1 METFNF
7 MINGTSKGSHIE
19 TQIRGKAVCAA
30 ICVLF
35 LGCWRSEQS
44 DSWVKAEYCAVGLYI
59 QVCRGTGNTVLQNK
73 LMYLRKQES
82 KVGIQWGTISR

>member
-1 METFNF
+1 M
-7 MINGTSKGSHIE
+7 GSHIK

-59 QVCRGTGNTVLQNK
+59 EVCRGTGNTVLQNNVFEKTGVESRNPMGNHQQVK
-73 LMYLRKQES
+73 LLLACLCL
-82 KVGIQWGTISR
+82 